1 MRKYI
6 LLILGFVFPFV
17 AISQDDIPVDNS
29 LFYADN
35 SKVEKIFPTIQIF
48 NFPTSTLL
56 PKGEMKLYLA
66 HRMGVIGTG
75 ASGMFGLYQANS
87 RFGADL
93 GLNRFLNIGIGSTSQ
108 QKLYDGYIKTRLV
121 KQSNKFPLEISVF
134 TSIAIIALKPD
145 YPEDKQAAWQ
155 QVFYT
160 NEVLFSHAF
169 TNRFSGQLA
178 LAHVHK
184 NMVATAKDKNDIVSF
199 GGALNLK
206 TGRMLY
212 LAAEYMYLPD
222 NQVVSVKT
230 QQHILSLGVQ
240 IHTGPRHVFQIFLSN
255 SVGIVPGTVITET
268 QQKLIPKNLRIS
280 FNIPTTFN
288 IFK

>member
-1 MRKYI
+1 MKKFWFAI
-6 LLILGFVFPFV
+6 ALLSLNFNSR
-17 AISQDDIPVDNS
+17 AQDDIPVDNS
-29 LFYADN
+29 LSDNDN

-48 NFPTSTLL
+48 NLPTTTLL

-66 HRMGVIGTG
+66 HRMGVMGTG
-75 ASGMFGLYQANS
+75 LDGLFGLYQANS

-108 QKLYDGYIKTRLV
+108 QKLYDGYLKTRII
-121 KQSNKFPLEISVF
+121 KQSNKFPLEISAF
-134 TSIAIIALKPD
+134 TSIAISALKPN
-145 YPEDKQAAWQ
+145 YPEDKQATWQ

-160 NEVLFSHAF
+160 NELLFSRAF
-169 TNRFSGQLA
+169 SNRFSGQLA
-178 LAHVHK
+178 FAHVHK
-184 NMVATAKDKNDIVSF
+184 NMVATAKDKNDIISF

-206 TGRMLY
+206 TGRMIY
-212 LAAEYMYLPD
+212 LAAEYMYLPA
-222 NQVVSVKT
+222 NQVVST
-230 QQHILSLGVQ
+230 EAQQHIVSLGVQ

-255 SVGIVPGTVITET
+255 AVGIVPGTVLTET
-268 QQKLIPKNLRIS
+268 QQKFTPKNLRIC

>member
-1 MRKYI
+1 MRKC
-6 LLILGFVFPFV
+6 LLTILGFVFPLI

-29 LFYADN
+29 LLNTDN

-48 NFPTSTLL
+48 NFQTTTLL

-75 ASGMFGLYQANS
+75 ASDLFGLYQANS

-93 GLNRFLNIGIGSTSQ
+93 GINRFFNIGIGSTSQ
-108 QKLYDGYIKTRLV
+108 QKLYDGYIKARFI
-121 KQSNKFPLEISVF
+121 KQSNKFPFEVSLL
-134 TSIAIIALKPD
+134 TSIAISALKPF
-145 YPEDKQAAWQ
+145 YPEDKQAVWQ

-160 NEVLFSHAF
+160 NELLLSHAF
-169 TNRFSGQLA
+169 SNRFSGQLA
-178 LAHVHK
+178 FAHVHK

-212 LAAEYMYLPD
+212 IAAEYMYLPD
-222 NQVVSVKT
+222 NQIVSVKS

-255 SVGIVPGTVITET
+255 AVGIVPGTVITET

-288 IFK
+288 LFK

>member
-1 MRKYI
+1 MRKHI
-6 LLILGFVFPFV
+6 LLILGFVFPLV

-29 LFYADN
+29 LLNTDN

-48 NFPTSTLL
+48 NFPTTTLL

-75 ASGMFGLYQANS
+75 PNGLFGLYQANS

-108 QKLYDGYIKTRLV
+108 QKLYDGYLKARII

-134 TSIAIIALKPD
+134 TSIAISALKNN
-145 YPEDKQAAWQ
+145 YPEDKQAVWQ
-155 QVFYT
+155 QIFYT
-160 NEVLFSHAF
+160 NELLVSHAF
-169 TNRFSGQLA
+169 SNRFSGQLA
-178 LAHVHK
+178 IAHVHK
-184 NMVATAKDKNDIVSF
+184 NMVATAKDKNDILSF
-199 GGALNLK
+199 GGALNVK
-206 TGRMLY
+206 TGRMVY
-212 LAAEYMYLPD
+212 IAAEYMYMPD
-222 NQVVSVKT
+222 KQVVSILA
-230 QQHILSLGVQ
+230 QQHILSIGVQ

-255 SVGIVPGTVITET
+255 AVGVVPGTVITET
-268 QQKLIPKNLRIS
+268 QQKLMPKNLRIS

-288 IFK
+288 VFK